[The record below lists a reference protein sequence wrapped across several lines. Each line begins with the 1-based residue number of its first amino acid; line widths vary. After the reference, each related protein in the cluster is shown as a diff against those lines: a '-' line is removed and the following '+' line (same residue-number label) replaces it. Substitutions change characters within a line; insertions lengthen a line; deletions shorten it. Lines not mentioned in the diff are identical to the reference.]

1 MGSAYW
7 GELRTHWRPLLAATM
22 GLGFGIGLSAYT
34 MGLFA
39 PKLIAEFGWPKSQ
52 FALLGSFGLLML
64 IAQPITGRL
73 TDRFGVRAVSAVG
86 VLAGPSAYI
95 AFAMQPG
102 SIRAFF
108 AIAVLQIVVGTLTTS
123 PVYTRIV
130 AERFE
135 RARGLAFSIVMTGP
149 PLVGAVIAPLLGGF
163 IESEGWRNGYLLMGG
178 VTMAFG
184 LIAVLMTPRHIG
196 VHPEEADAPVA
207 VKAGYGMIVRNPAF
221 WVLIVGMILVNIPQ
235 GLLSSQLKLVLMDSG
250 AQSQTATWLI
260 SVFAIGVMVGRFAC
274 GLSLDR
280 MEPHLVAA
288 LTLSMPA
295 IGMILMASPFDS
307 TIVLA
312 LSVGM
317 MGLAQGAEG
326 DIAAYLVS
334 RRFGLSVF
342 SLVMG
347 LVGAAIAGG
356 AALGSLTLSYT
367 LSLWG
372 SYAPFLMIGA
382 CVTIMGAALFLT
394 LGHGSRKMEVVSA

>member
-7 GELRTHWRPLLAATM
+7 GEFRTHWRPLLAATM

-34 MGLFA
+34 MSLFA
-39 PKLIAEFGWPKSQ
+39 PKLIAEFGWPRSQ
-52 FALLGSFGLLML
+52 FALLGSMGLLML

-73 TDRFGVRAVSAVG
+73 TDRFGVRAVSTVG

-149 PLVGAVIAPLLGGF
+149 PLVGAVLAPLLGRF

-178 VTMAFG
+178 ITMAFG
-184 LIAVLMTPRHIG
+184 LVAVAMTPPHIG
-196 VHPEEADAPVA
+196 TRPDEDVPVEP
-207 VKAGYGMIVRNPAF
+207 KAGYGVIVRNPAF
-221 WVLIVGMILVNIPQ
+221 WVLIIGMILVNFPQ
-235 GLLSSQLKLVLMDSG
+235 GLVSAQMKLMLMDSG

-260 SVFAIGVMVGRFAC
+260 SIYAVGVMVGRFAC

-280 MEPHLVAA
+280 MQPHHVAA

-295 IGMILMASPFDS
+295 IGMMLMASPFDA

-312 LSVGM
+312 LSVAM

-326 DIAAYLVS
+326 DVAAYLVS
-334 RRFGLSVF
+334 RRFGLNVF

-347 LVGAAIAGG
+347 LVGASIAGG
-356 AALGSLTLSYT
+356 AALGAVTLSYT
-367 LSLWG
+367 LGLWG
-372 SYAPFLMIGA
+372 SYAPFLVIGA
-382 CVTIMGAALFLT
+382 CVTLVGALLFLT
-394 LGHGSRKMEVVSA
+394 LGHGSRKMEVARA

>member
-52 FALLGSFGLLML
+52 FALLGSIGLLML

-108 AIAVLQIVVGTLTTS
+108 AIAMLQIVVGTLTTS
-123 PVYTRIV
+123 RVYTRIV
-130 AERFE
+130 AERFQ

-149 PLVGAVIAPLLGGF
+149 PLVGAVIAPLLGRF
-163 IESEGWRNGYLLMGG
+163 IESDGWRNGYLLMGG
-178 VTMAFG
+178 VTMIFG
-184 LIAVLMTPRHIG
+184 LIAVLMTPPHIG
-196 VHPEEADAPVA
+196 VHQDADVPVEP
-207 VKAGYGMIVRNPAF
+207 KAGYGVIVRNPAF

-295 IGMILMASPFDS
+295 IGMMLMASPFDS

-334 RRFGLSVF
+334 RRFGLNVF

-347 LVGAAIAGG
+347 LVGASIAGG

-367 LSLWG
+367 LGLWG
-372 SYAPFLMIGA
+372 SYAPFLAISA
-382 CVTIMGAALFLT
+382 CVTIVGAALFLT
-394 LGHGSRKMEVVSA
+394 LSHGSRKMEAVRA

>member
-7 GELRTHWRPLLAATM
+7 GEFRTHWRPLLAATM

-34 MGLFA
+34 MSLFA
-39 PKLIAEFGWPKSQ
+39 PKLIAEFGWPRSQ
-52 FALLGSFGLLML
+52 FALLGSMGLLML

-73 TDRFGVRAVSAVG
+73 TDRFGVRAVSTVG

-149 PLVGAVIAPLLGGF
+149 PLVGAVLAPLLGRF

-178 VTMAFG
+178 ITMAFG
-184 LIAVLMTPRHIG
+184 LIAVAMTPPHIG
-196 VHPEEADAPVA
+196 TRPDEDVPVES
-207 VKAGYGMIVRNPAF
+207 KAGYGVIVRNPVF
-221 WVLIVGMILVNIPQ
+221 WVLIIGMILVNFPQ
-235 GLLSSQLKLVLMDSG
+235 GLVSAQMKLMLMDSG

-260 SVFAIGVMVGRFAC
+260 SIYAVGVMVGRFAC

-280 MEPHLVAA
+280 MQPHHVAA

-295 IGMILMASPFDS
+295 IGMMLMVSPFDA

-312 LSVGM
+312 LSVAM

-326 DIAAYLVS
+326 DVAAYLVS
-334 RRFGLSVF
+334 RRFGLNVF

-347 LVGAAIAGG
+347 LVGASIAGG

-367 LSLWG
+367 LGLWG
-372 SYAPFLMIGA
+372 SYAPFLVIGA
-382 CVTIMGAALFLT
+382 CVTLVGALLFLT
-394 LGHGSRKMEVVSA
+394 LGHGSRKMEVARA